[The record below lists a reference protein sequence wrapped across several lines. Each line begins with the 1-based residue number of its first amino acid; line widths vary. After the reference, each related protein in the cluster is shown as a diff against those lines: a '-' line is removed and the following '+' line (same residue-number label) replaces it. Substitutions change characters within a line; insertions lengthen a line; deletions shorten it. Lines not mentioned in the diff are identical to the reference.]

1 MERRRHR
8 LKGGGNDRVRDTL
21 EEKKGKLY
29 VGEGKKVRKENIIML
44 FLSTVEVKPKT
55 APG

>member
-44 FLSTVEVKPKT
+44 FLSTVEAKPKT